1 MYTIFCIFVVY
12 LNKMKNS
19 DITDYLSPE
28 RVLEIDQA
36 VNRLVRLK
44 RKRFARRVKNVVLFR

>member
-12 LNKMKNS
+12 LNKMKKS
-19 DITDYLSPE
+19 DITEYLSPE
-28 RVLEIDQA
+28 RLGEIDQA
-36 VNRLVRLK
+36 VNRLARLK

>member
-1 MYTIFCIFVVY
+1 MYTIFCIFAVY
-12 LNKMKNS
+12 LNKMKKS
-19 DITDYLSPE
+19 DITDYLSRE
-28 RVLEIDQA
+28 RIVEIDQA

>member
-1 MYTIFCIFVVY
+1 
-12 LNKMKNS
+12 MKNS

-28 RVLEIDQA
+28 RLYQIDQA
-36 VNRLVRLK
+36 VNRLARLK